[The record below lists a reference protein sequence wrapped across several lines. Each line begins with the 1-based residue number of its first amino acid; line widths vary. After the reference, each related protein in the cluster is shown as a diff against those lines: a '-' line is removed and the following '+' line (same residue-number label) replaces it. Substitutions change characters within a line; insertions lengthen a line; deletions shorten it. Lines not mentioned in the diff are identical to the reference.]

1 MKKIHL
7 FFIKTVAILAVLIFF
22 STARAQQKVPA
33 EWQPGMKLT
42 MSYGGGM
49 RYYSYKVEIKETGSF
64 MFVNDG
70 GKETTYQL
78 AITKKDLADLLR
90 FLREK
95 NFDRI
100 ESEMKG
106 MTYDKA
112 SESIALSWEGNYIG
126 AAESSAMDIVEKFE
140 ADYSAI
146 RIYLDKLIA
155 KVKKDDKR

>member
-1 MKKIHL
+1 MKQIQR
-7 FFIKTVAILAVLIFF
+7 FFIKGIAILTALFF
-22 STARAQQKVPA
+22 FTAAGAQQKVPA
-33 EWQPGMKLT
+33 EWQPGMKFI

-70 GKETTYQL
+70 GKETIYPL
-78 AITKKDLADLLR
+78 VITKKELGDLLQ

-112 SESIALSWEGNYIG
+112 SESIGLSWGGNYIG
-126 AAESSAMDIVEKFE
+126 ASESSSMEIAEKYE

-155 KVKKDDKR
+155 KTKKS